1 MNKILFVAIIL
12 FLGLTGCSAN
22 DAEPDEAVAQSDQEV
37 DVSTESLDELPET
50 VDEGISVDR
59 SLFDV
64 SITMPAT
71 MVELEDQ
78 DIDSMIEEAQEMG
91 VKEVV
96 RNEDGSLTYK
106 MSKSTHRKMM
116 QEIKEDMIE
125 NIEDMVESGDFV
137 SIKDV
142 TYNNDFSEM
151 TLIVDQKAFENSFDG
166 FAVFGI
172 GMIGMYYQLFD
183 GVQPDNIQTTIYLK
197 NVDTGEIFN
206 KIVYPD
212 AFDDLGEN

>member
-1 MNKILFVAIIL
+1 MIKMLFVAIIL
-12 FLGLTGCSAN
+12 FLALTGCSPN
-22 DAEPDEAVAQSDQEV
+22 DAEPDAEVSHNEQEV
-37 DVSTESLDELPET
+37 GVSKESLDEIAET
-50 VDEGISVDR
+50 ADEEISVDKG
-59 SLFDV
+59 LFDV
-64 SITMPAT
+64 SITMPAS
-71 MVELEDQ
+71 MVELDDQ
-78 DIDSMIEEAQEMG
+78 DIDSMIDEAQEMG

-125 NIEDMVESGDFV
+125 NIEDMIESGDFV

-142 TYNNDFSEM
+142 TYNHDFTEM
-151 TLIVDQKAFENSFDG
+151 TLIVDQNAFENSFDG

-172 GMIGMYYQLFD
+172 GMIVMYYQLFD
-183 GVQPDNIQTTIYLK
+183 GVQPDNIQATIYLK
-197 NVDTGEIFN
+197 NMDTGEVFN